1 MASGDTVSGAVNI
14 QKVQDD
20 VLKLWSV
27 VKALPEISSDQKNR
41 IKSLYEGVV
50 RSLNNPDSNPRP
62 TPRSRRSY
70 STLLRPQ
77 VTGVT
82 AVTSLSSDKIPLLH
96 LKRKVGSTWEY
107 SSNLTGV
114 YLGILH
120 EIATSGTTFKDKN
133 ALLTGVGKGS
143 IGVEVVKGLLSG
155 GAHVVITTSSYSR
168 KTVEYYQSIFQSFG
182 SRGSALTVVPFNQ
195 ASKQDVEA
203 LVDYIYANLG
213 VDLDYILP
221 RGTGLMGPTNIVAH
235 ELESHGVRTFSAKD
249 SLRPSDET
257 CCISQ
262 YRFQIR
268 VPQLARSA
276 KPQLS
281 DCARE

>member
-1 MASGDTVSGAVNI
+1 MKLLSQLRHTQRLGRNEVVRENVRKLEAYVEEMASGDTVSGAVNI
-14 QKVQDD
+14 QNVQDD

-62 TPRSRRSY
+62 IPRSRRTS
-70 STLLRPQ
+70 SQFLQPQ

-96 LKRKVGSTWEY
+96 LKRKVGNTWEY

-114 YLGILH
+114 YLDILH

-133 ALLTGVGKGS
+133 TLLTGVGKGS

-155 GAHVVITTSSYSR
+155 GANGWSVTECHYWYHTWKPQQRVGIVAGNPGVFLGNPHPYPA
-168 KTVEYYQSIFQSFG
+168 KP
-182 SRGSALTVVPFNQ
+182 VP
-195 ASKQDVEA
+195 
-203 LVDYIYANLG
+203 LV
-213 VDLDYILP
+213 
-221 RGTGLMGPTNIVAH
+221 RGTGFCG
-235 ELESHGVRTFSAKD
+235 
-249 SLRPSDET
+249 
-257 CCISQ
+257 
-262 YRFQIR
+262 
-268 VPQLARSA
+268 
-276 KPQLS
+276 
-281 DCARE
+281 